1 VVKPSRG
8 LDRLPPEILID
19 RSNPGGG
26 IRIGLRNATAPARSV
41 APDTFTPPRYPAVAE
56 YPVAS
61 PYDVVGGRFAEPQ
74 AIYGASQDARGTDVI
89 RELEYVVVDVETTG
103 GAPSRGHRMTE
114 FGAVRMRGD
123 GTIIDEYESL
133 VNPMRHIPAFITD
146 LTSITPQMAYN
157 APLFG
162 EIAENVRAILDGA
175 VFVAHNAPFD
185 RRFVGMELGRVGV
198 PMFNRTL
205 CTVRL
210 ARKTVTEVQARS
222 LDSLQYF
229 FGIENYARHRAMGD
243 ARATALIFR
252 KLLDR
257 LDEHEVTRWNEL
269 ESFLRRRPKKRKKRV
284 ASPQP
289 VEDTV
294 SI

>member
-1 VVKPSRG
+1 VVA
-8 LDRLPPEILID
+8 DYAI
-19 RSNPGGG
+19 
-26 IRIGLRNATAPARSV
+26 T
-41 APDTFTPPRYPAVAE
+41 
-56 YPVAS
+56 S
-61 PYDVVGGRFAEPQ
+61 PYEVVGGRFAEPR
-74 AIYGASQDARGTDVI
+74 AIYGASQDARGTDRI

-133 VNPMRHIPAFITD
+133 VNPLRHIPAFITN
-146 LTSITPQMAYN
+146 LTNITPQMAYT
-157 APLFG
+157 APLFS
-162 EIAENVRAILDGA
+162 EIAEDVRSILDGA
-175 VFVAHNAPFD
+175 VFVSHNAQFD

-229 FGIENYARHRAMGD
+229 FGVENYARHRAMGD

-252 KLLDR
+252 RLLDR
-257 LDEHEVTRWNEL
+257 LDDHEVTSWSEL
-269 ESFLRRRPKKRKKRV
+269 ESFLRRRKAKKKKRV

-289 VEDTV
+289 VLDA
-294 SI
+294 IAI